1 VTRDHPDVLTKVL
14 QILEEVCPERNVKA
28 TRSEQAS
35 LIDDYYI
42 DSLKVAELSL
52 LLEEAFDVSV
62 FLPHLIASVR
72 DPHDLTVGAL
82 ADFIRSNLNEPA

>member
-1 VTRDHPDVLTKVL
+1 MRDQTEILAKIL
-14 QILEEVCPERNVKA
+14 QILDEVCPERNARA
-28 TRSEQAS
+28 TRSAQAS

-52 LLEEAFDVSV
+52 LLEETFDVSV

-72 DPHDLTVGAL
+72 DPHELTVGAL
-82 ADFIRSNLNEPA
+82 AEFVQSNLAESV

>member
-1 VTRDHPDVLTKVL
+1 MRDPADVLTKVL
-14 QILEEVCPERNVKA
+14 QILDEVCPERNVEA
-28 TRSEQAS
+28 ARSGQAS

-72 DPHDLTVGAL
+72 DPHDLTVSAL
-82 ADFIRSNLNEPA
+82 ADFVRGSLNEAT

>member
-1 VTRDHPDVLTKVL
+1 MRNQAEILTKVL
-14 QILEEVCPERNVKA
+14 QILDEVCPERNPSA
-28 TRSEQAS
+28 TRSAHAS

-42 DSLKVAELSL
+42 DSLKIAELSL

-72 DPHDLTVGAL
+72 DPHALTVGAL
-82 ADFIRSNLNEPA
+82 ADFVQCNLTEST

>member
-1 VTRDHPDVLTKVL
+1 MRNQAEILAKVL
-14 QILEEVCPERNVKA
+14 QVLDEVCPERSANAK
-28 TRSEQAS
+28 RSAQAS
-35 LIDDYYI
+35 LIDDYYV

-72 DPHDLTVGAL
+72 DPHELTVGAL
-82 ADFIRSNLNEPA
+82 ADFVRCNLTEST

>member
-1 VTRDHPDVLTKVL
+1 MRDHGEILTKVL
-14 QILEEVCPERNVKA
+14 QVLDEVCPDRNAKA
-28 TRSEQAS
+28 VRSAQAS

-62 FLPHLIASVR
+62 FLPNLIGSVR
-72 DPHDLTVGAL
+72 DPHALTVGAL
-82 ADFIRSNLNEPA
+82 ADFVRSNLNEST

>member
-1 VTRDHPDVLTKVL
+1 MRDHADVVTKVL
-14 QILEEVCPERNVKA
+14 HFLDEVCPERNVEA
-28 TRSEQAS
+28 TRSGQAS

-62 FLPHLIASVR
+62 FLPHLIGSVR
-72 DPHDLTVGAL
+72 DPHDLTVDAL
-82 ADFIRSNLNEPA
+82 ADFVRRSLNESA